1 MPFAPSPPLR
11 IDAVAVIRKEL
22 PSEHIMNALLNTF
35 HNAVEDVLLPAFS
48 RQYVQANLIPAA
60 FSGEGHL
67 ALAAL
72 TSLFAILAIGALFA
86 VDGPGEAAEVA
97 RFGTLST
104 SAMAASGVLSS
115 PSLELVEGVFARS
128 MLELFRQGQ
137 LEESARHTFAIAA
150 QMCLAVSVHRF
161 LMLKAPLKNGS

>member
-1 MPFAPSPPLR
+1 MPFAPSPSLR

-22 PSEHIMNALLNTF
+22 PSGHIMDALLNTF

-48 RQYVQANLIPAA
+48 RKYVQSNLIPIAL
-60 FSGEGHL
+60 SGKGHS
-67 ALAAL
+67 ALVAL

-86 VDGPGEAAEVA
+86 VDGPGEAREVA

-104 SAMAASGVLSS
+104 SAMGASGMLSS

-128 MLELFRQGQ
+128 ILELFRQGS
-137 LEESARHTFAIAA
+137 LEEPARYTFAIAA
-150 QMCLAVSVHRF
+150 QMCLAVSVH
-161 LMLKAPLKNGS
+161 